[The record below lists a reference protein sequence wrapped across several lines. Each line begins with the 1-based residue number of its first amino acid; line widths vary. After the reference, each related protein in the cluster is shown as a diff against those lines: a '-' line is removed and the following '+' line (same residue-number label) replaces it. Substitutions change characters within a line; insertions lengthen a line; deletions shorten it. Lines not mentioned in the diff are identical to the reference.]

1 MNSSSLFLEFAPASL
16 KVLNGDG
23 GLELPL
29 ERQPDGR
36 LTPAC
41 RETVTLTLRNFLKR
55 KGWRLRV
62 RALCA
67 IGARGVALRRLS
79 LPAAANDEFQRLLP
93 LQIESEFPLPPD
105 ELAWGYK
112 RLGDPRPGNGAKQ
125 QLLVAAIKKEIIE
138 DYSDILLACGVSPVF
153 TLASLARNSLCPE
166 SQASYAVLDVTGDQA
181 ELACFEDGAP
191 VTVRTFS
198 CDGMLPPPVGG
209 RSAPVARATQA
220 QGRGMPLERGQ
231 PVADAPLESL
241 AGAIRRNWTGTKLYL
256 SGNGP
261 RDFAASLAGQ
271 LGGVDCEPL
280 AVSAGEGC
288 SAATLG
294 LRKLAANGGWPSLT
308 LAVKAQNG
316 SPASAR
322 PTPRKWA
329 ALAVLLLAGVCVW
342 PYAEACLFRPRLAR
356 KLSAIKADKG
366 RLAVIDRELGFL
378 QFLKQ
383 NQPPYLDAL
392 YIFSKAAPPG
402 MRLDSVSMNRHGE
415 LSLRGSAKD
424 GQQVADFRSK
434 LIESGFFS
442 TVSVEE
448 QTPTPDRQKVNLRL
462 TAQWKPVEARA
473 LLAIGPTPQEIEK
486 TKTNKGGQ

>member
-1 MNSSSLFLEFAPASL
+1 METKP
-16 KVLNGDG
+16 DG
-23 GLELPL
+23 RALPL
-29 ERQPDGR
+29 EQG
-36 LTPAC
+36 
-41 RETVTLTLRNFLKR
+41 K
-55 KGWRLRV
+55 
-62 RALCA
+62 
-67 IGARGVALRRLS
+67 
-79 LPAAANDEFQRLLP
+79 PAAA
-93 LQIESEFPLPPD
+93 
-105 ELAWGYK
+105 
-112 RLGDPRPGNGAKQ
+112 
-125 QLLVAAIKKEIIE
+125 
-138 DYSDILLACGVSPVF
+138 
-153 TLASLARNSLCPE
+153 
-166 SQASYAVLDVTGDQA
+166 
-181 ELACFEDGAP
+181 AP
-191 VTVRTFS
+191 I
-198 CDGMLPPPVGG
+198 
-209 RSAPVARATQA
+209 
-220 QGRGMPLERGQ
+220 
-231 PVADAPLESL
+231 ESL
-241 AGAIRRNWTGTKLYL
+241 AGAIRSNWTGTKLYL
-256 SGNGP
+256 SGNGA
-261 RDFAASLAGQ
+261 RDLAARLAGQ

-280 AVSAGEGC
+280 AVSPGEGC

-294 LRKLAANGGWPSLT
+294 LRKLAANGSWPSLT
-308 LAVKAQNG
+308 LAVKALNG

-462 TAQWKPVEARA
+462 TAQWKPVETRA